1 MCVCFSYCLLQAVGY
16 GLVLLDG
23 NLVNINKLKKLN
35 LGRIDKLFRVSL
47 ASLISLPLILSLPF
61 PPPPPPLPFPSL
73 LFPSPYSLPLSPVFH
88 PYPFSLLLLSVLSL
102 NPPSGNSV
110 STLLPGGC

>member
-1 MCVCFSYCLLQAVGY
+1 MHVILYVVVSVTVFSCCLLQAVGY

-47 ASLISLPLILSLPF
+47 A
-61 PPPPPPLPFPSL
+61 
-73 LFPSPYSLPLSPVFH
+73 
-88 PYPFSLLLLSVLSL
+88 
-102 NPPSGNSV
+102 
-110 STLLPGGC
+110 C

>member
-1 MCVCFSYCLLQAVGY
+1 MYMCLCVYVHVILYVVVSVTCAIVFSCCLLQAVGY

-47 ASLISLPLILSLPF
+47 A
-61 PPPPPPLPFPSL
+61 
-73 LFPSPYSLPLSPVFH
+73 
-88 PYPFSLLLLSVLSL
+88 
-102 NPPSGNSV
+102 
-110 STLLPGGC
+110 C